1 MAKVSPTTAGGGG
14 VSGFDAQSGGCVIR
28 EITTWN
34 GGLGK
39 CTATD
44 PLIRDSRGRSCGRVQ
59 EGGAGG
65 GRGWGGQQGQAQG
78 SVMYAV
84 RLRVLSDSD
93 TSACHRGHQLHL
105 VTAAAGP
112 SPRLQLRANS
122 INS

>member
-1 MAKVSPTTAGGGG
+1 MHCDRSPHQGFMGTQLWPGPGRGGGG
-14 VSGFDAQSGGCVIR
+14 
-28 EITTWN
+28 
-34 GGLGK
+34 
-39 CTATD
+39 
-44 PLIRDSRGRSCGRVQ
+44 
-59 EGGAGG
+59 AGV
-65 GRGWGGQQGQAQG
+65 RGGQQGQAQG

-105 VTAAAGP
+105 VTAAARP

>member
-1 MAKVSPTTAGGGG
+1 MAKVSPTAGVGGGE
-14 VSGFDAQSGGCVIR
+14 VSGSDAQSGGCVIR

-44 PLIRDSRGRSCGRVQ
+44 PLIRDSRGRSCGRVR
-59 EGGAGG
+59 GG
-65 GRGWGGQQGQAQG
+65 GGQQGQAQG